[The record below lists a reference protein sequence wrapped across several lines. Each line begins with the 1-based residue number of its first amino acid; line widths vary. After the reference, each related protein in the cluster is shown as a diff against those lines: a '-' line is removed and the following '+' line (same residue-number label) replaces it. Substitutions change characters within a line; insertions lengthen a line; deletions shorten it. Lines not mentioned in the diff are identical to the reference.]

1 MRIPVLERIRLKYA
15 VAFAALV
22 FVVQQAEGTKVE
34 FSVLFA
40 AYIII
45 SCIAFNAAK
54 GFIYPSGAFVFF
66 NATLSAIFGLVY
78 KLFLFEPG
86 ESNLKDPITTMRMY
100 CVGMLVIWLVALINR
115 RIVPKRPLLADVAL
129 GEDTKTAAVGALI
142 LGTFLQVLAFFP
154 QEPGS
159 FLAAIRQVN
168 YFGTLAILLAT
179 FYEVR
184 RSGGRRSSNWIVW
197 TAVGSSVILGGVI
210 GTSKAGFLVAPL
222 TWLLAAVFAG
232 YNFKRRQILL
242 LLGGAAFFQ
251 AFLVPYSQIVRATRT
266 GESFSSDFANARDN
280 IFNLPKL
287 RQQFL
292 AQQDEIVN
300 DVRADEPHLYDRPQG
315 FVDRL
320 SILGPDD
327 ALIAY
332 TDEGNYEGLFPTYMA
347 FLNVIPHFIWK
358 NKPFYYAGNEY
369 AREVGIIADEDTGT
383 GISFSPAADAYHQI
397 GYYGVFLIFS
407 ILLLLFFVMD
417 SISGDQ
423 RLYPWGIVFTVFES
437 HSANEGMIVN
447 QIYVATY
454 VAGGVVGVALVTKYV
469 LPVVTGILTNA
480 NRARMSA
487 SRVTAPRLGPGPL
500 HQSPPT
506 DAKRTAV

>member
-1 MRIPVLERIRLKYA
+1 MRIPILETIRLKYA
-15 VAFAALV
+15 VAFAAVV
-22 FVVQQAEGTKVE
+22 FVAQQAEGTNVE
-34 FSVLFA
+34 FSILFA
-40 AYIII
+40 AYILI
-45 SCIAFNAAK
+45 SCIAFNAAR
-54 GFIYPSGAFVFF
+54 GFIYPSGAFIFF
-66 NATLSAIFGLVY
+66 NAVLSCILGLVY

-86 ESNLKDPITTMRMY
+86 DSNLKEPVTTMRVY
-100 CVGMLVIWLVALINR
+100 CVCMLATWLVVLINR
-115 RIVPKRPLLADVAL
+115 RIVPRRPLLADVAL
-129 GEDTKTAAVGALI
+129 GEDTKKAAIGALF
-142 LGTFLQVLAFFP
+142 LGLFLQMLSFFP

-197 TAVGSSVILGGVI
+197 IAVGSGVILGGVV

-222 TWLLAAVFAG
+222 TWLLAAGFAG
-232 YNFKRRQILL
+232 YNFKRRQILIL
-242 LLGGAAFFQ
+242 VGCAAFFQ
-251 AFLVPYSQIVRATRT
+251 VFLVPYSQIVRNTRT
-266 GESFSSDFANARDN
+266 GESFAADLANARNN
-280 IFNLPKL
+280 IFDLGRL

-315 FVDRL
+315 FIDRL
-320 SILGPDD
+320 GVIAPDD

-332 TDEGNYEGLFPTYMA
+332 TDEGNYEGLLPTYMA
-347 FLNVIPHFIWK
+347 ILNVVPHFIWK
-358 NKPFYYAGNEY
+358 NKPYYYAGNEY
-369 AREVGIIADEDTGT
+369 AREVGIIGDEDTGT

-397 GYYGVFLIFS
+397 GYYGVFLIFG

-417 SISGDQ
+417 GIGGDQ
-423 RLYPWGIVFTVFES
+423 RLYPWGIVFTVYES

-454 VAGGVVGVALVTKYV
+454 VAGGVVAVALITKYL
-469 LPVVTGILTNA
+469 LPIVTGILTNS
-480 NRARMSA
+480 NRVRVEA
-487 SRVTAPRLGPGPL
+487 SKIKAPRFAPGRL
-500 HQSPPT
+500 HQPPPR
-506 DAKRTAV
+506 DAGTTAI